1 LRFFVSDSL
10 LINGINYRREQKGE
24 VKFTQTLFS
33 LLDFLQLP
41 GTEISAMGG
50 DGTNTWITL
59 KVIHMEPILLKHEND
74 DKLTFTIS
82 EDLSGLLRFRISAGC
97 KVEYRDW

>member
-1 LRFFVSDSL
+1 
-10 LINGINYRREQKGE
+10 
-24 VKFTQTLFS
+24 
-33 LLDFLQLP
+33 
-41 GTEISAMGG
+41 
-50 DGTNTWITL
+50 
-59 KVIHMEPILLKHEND
+59 MEPILLKHEND